1 MSDASVL
8 MLDLGIRCLIFVRAM
23 NDRYLLSGNKR
34 LDFPRGFAESKW
46 WFKKIDGGTG
56 NGCTF
61 CTAPPRA
68 WIICCDANELYRESL
83 TFSYRAFLKLRFTSL

>member
-1 MSDASVL
+1 
-8 MLDLGIRCLIFVRAM
+8 MLDLGIGCLSFVRAM

-34 LDFPRGFAESKW
+34 LDFPRGLAESKW

-68 WIICCDANELYRESL
+68 WIICCDAITSSIYVHVVRELL